1 MGLGFLQKKG
11 ELSSP
16 MAAPATGGQK
26 ALPLLKRVEIY
37 LNRIATKRVMV
48 SLYSLLAVLC
58 FFNLCVFIRWY
69 DIQYPPPPLGIL
81 TGELLKGFERY
92 SPDDNHTEQV
102 LAEVFGPDIKQDVK
116 CGTQACRWVRREL
129 RPSVLGERPAACAN
143 FYEHVCSRH
152 EEDAYPLH
160 RRVGDDLRV
169 AVVDHLMTSFRFR
182 HDDADVAMDVW
193 MLQKCVNSED
203 DAKAFALACDF
214 SKWSRHSGRRC
225 PSHYPGLPQRLAE
238 RVKNVANLTGGQM
251 VGSMERLFEL
261 INVSVNLELGD
272 PGLPAALT
280 SERVESFCNWL
291 ADSAHCHLRERFKAS
306 DETIRRYQKL
316 WNNLFFAPLFAH
328 VEDIALWDVF
338 GDGERARKLACMHTH
353 EGLFRREN
361 AEAATAA
368 LNEALGRAQD
378 TITTLHEFSVYM
390 LTQRVPYWLSRHEEG
405 ESPRLQEPRRKG
417 YRTELEAVE
426 AKLVNLSDV
435 KEAEWEPSIYSWEV
449 QYDADRNVITV
460 PHGLMELAKNDTDVE
475 PVIAV
480 LLAAPL
486 MRPLL
491 PQPGGPYSWK
501 DAHDQHLAYVNG
513 CFRAVHNSTLDFDK
527 DPSQL
532 RELVYESALLGPLFD
547 LYRWGVHDTY
557 DEDVYLYTRN
567 NNWKLFYV
575 LWALGK
581 CGDQRGGDVVNA
593 VVRNS
598 MRFARTFDCGL
609 MDDMFSPRKC
619 NFWVYW

>member
-193 MLQKCVNSED
+193 MLRSVST
-203 DAKAFALACDF
+203 AKTMPRHSHSTCDF

-225 PSHYPGLPQRLAE
+225 PSYYPGLPQRLAE
-238 RVKNVANLTGGQM
+238 RVKNVANLTG
-251 VGSMERLFEL
+251 
-261 INVSVNLELGD
+261 
-272 PGLPAALT
+272 LPAAMT

-291 ADSAHCHLRERFKAS
+291 ADSAYCHLRERFNAS

-328 VEDIALWDVF
+328 V
-338 GDGERARKLACMHTH
+338 
-353 EGLFRREN
+353 
-361 AEAATAA
+361 
-368 LNEALGRAQD
+368 
-378 TITTLHEFSVYM
+378 
-390 LTQRVPYWLSRHEEG
+390 
-405 ESPRLQEPRRKG
+405 
-417 YRTELEAVE
+417 
-426 AKLVNLSDV
+426 
-435 KEAEWEPSIYSWEV
+435 V

-460 PHGLMELAKNDTDVE
+460 PHGLLELAKNDTDVE

-581 CGDQRGGDVVNA
+581 CGDQRAGDVVNA